1 MSYYRLALDEDARR
15 LYVISNIPLTY
26 ALVVAERQISSE
38 FANANAALDRYEK
51 HLAFPIAHFEW
62 NAAKALLL
70 NCADHAQAA
79 LEYVEVKRSGFLFH
93 QKLGLVGTAQQPLI
107 RRLHK
112 IIENPASAWEI
123 SERLAEWTPQARLAA
138 EVVSEREQER
148 RRSRAQL
155 QTESRPI
162 RDELKKVGVGIEKLW
177 DLRSGDFPADLFV
190 PTLLV
195 HIKLSYSSA
204 VRRQILEALE
214 NLEPDGTISS
224 ELLDMFEAEP
234 KDSALK
240 KALSYFLMYRAHP
253 SQAERIV
260 SIVSDPGHGDSRIF
274 LSCCLAKHLEK
285 DAAFRILRPFIHKDE
300 MPWEAVGKNPP
311 SPPAASVIDALGDA
325 RIVEARDDILPW
337 SEHKDSYTRDR
348 AKRALGKIDTAIRR
362 AQKKLK
368 KSK

>member
-1 MSYYRLALDEDARR
+1 M
-15 LYVISNIPLTY
+15 
-26 ALVVAERQISSE
+26 
-38 FANANAALDRYEK
+38 
-51 HLAFPIAHFEW
+51 
-62 NAAKALLL
+62 
-70 NCADHAQAA
+70 
-79 LEYVEVKRSGFLFH
+79 KRSGFLFH